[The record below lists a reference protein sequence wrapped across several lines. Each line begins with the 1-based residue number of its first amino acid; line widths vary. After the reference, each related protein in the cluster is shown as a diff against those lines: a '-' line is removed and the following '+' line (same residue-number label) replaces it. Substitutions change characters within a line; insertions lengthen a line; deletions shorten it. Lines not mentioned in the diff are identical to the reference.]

1 MRFSGAQLGLAM
13 VAGIA
18 IGIFAGIQYEI
29 HETLAAE
36 PSSVSLPLPPPP
48 SAANVGSATT
58 PKQLGRPSI
67 IDEIDV
73 TNFLGDDAEKPGR

>member
-1 MRFSGAQLGLAM
+1 
-13 VAGIA
+13 
-18 IGIFAGIQYEI
+18 
-29 HETLAAE
+29 LAAE